1 MARIPRFQESG
12 LISADV
18 PRLDFAN
25 LREEAKGYGGIA
37 EGLDKISSFAFGKV
51 KEKEKE
57 RNQILGIQLRADTE
71 LEVQKVLDNLSGMAD
86 RGELPYDQAQLEVQA
101 LQGFARGMA
110 DAGHVEQASGLM
122 RSISTSGNAL
132 LRKVSEVEGA
142 KYGAEIDVK
151 SAELVRSLSKNLQD
165 VWGLYRNGQM
175 TEDEVVQYEAGAR
188 GVMAGMAGQSKDT
201 VKRYLDADGAFE
213 KARLAA
219 RNNTMVTYFNTPE
232 FAARPSDALTKLRAG
247 DAGVFS
253 PIWGK
258 LDEGQRDSLV
268 QTMLKRQA
276 DDLQILDR
284 DNKLSIERNR
294 ADNYK
299 DYDEFYRGS
308 IGGDELLKRMS
319 ARGYIPGREELKQIR
334 EGDVPGAPDQYFGAL
349 EYKAKL
355 GQISLG
361 QANDLF
367 TQGRISLKQR
377 NGLFGLIDKTDRP
390 DMSAA
395 KDFIRNAFVPNPL
408 DPTTRAGNVRRAEV
422 DNQLILAEADARAAG
437 KPFDALGMAREL
449 VGKRQEAEDIK
460 NLQADRDRLRQK
472 LSEIGLDYNED
483 YTLESLKRSGKGNA
497 MQHKTIDRLIK
508 SINAKK

>member
-25 LREEAKGYGGIA
+25 LREEAKGFSSIS
-37 EGLDKISSFAFGKV
+37 ENLDKISSFAFGKV
-51 KEKEKE
+51 KEEEKEKN
-57 RNQILGIQLRADTE
+57 RILGIQLRADSE
-71 LEVQKVLDNLSGMAD
+71 LNIQKEIDRLSGMAD

-101 LQGFARGMA
+101 LQGFARGLA
-110 DAGHVEQASGLM
+110 EVDVDQAAGLM

-132 LRKVSEVEGA
+132 LRKVSEVESAKHGA
-142 KYGAEIDVK
+142 DIDVK
-151 SAELVRSLSKNLQD
+151 SAELVRTLGKNMQD
-165 VWGLYRNGQM
+165 VWNLYRNGQM
-175 TEDEVVQYEAGAR
+175 NEEEVIQYEAGAR

-232 FAARPSDALTKLRAG
+232 FAARPSDALTKLRTG

-276 DDLQILDR
+276 DDLQIIDR

-319 ARGYIPGREELKQIR
+319 TRGYIPGREELRQIR
-334 EGDVPGAPDQYFGAL
+334 EGDVPGAPDQYFGGL
-349 EYKAKL
+349 EFKAKQ
-355 GQISLG
+355 GQISLV
-361 QANDLF
+361 QANELF
-367 TQGRISLKQR
+367 EQRRISLKQR
-377 NGLFGLIDKTDRP
+377 NGLFTIIDKTEDQAVSR
-390 DMSAA
+390 A
-395 KDFIRNAFVPNPL
+395 KEKIRNAFVPNPL
-408 DPTTRAGNVRRAEV
+408 DPSTREGAARRAEV
-422 DNQLILAEADARAAG
+422 ESHLIGMLQVAERDG
-437 KPFDALGMAREL
+437 KPFDIEATADILIAAR
-449 VGKRQEAEDIK
+449 KK
-460 NLQADRDRLRQK
+460 QADFVALEDDRERLRKK
-472 LSEIGLDYNED
+472 LSEIGLEYSED
-483 YTLESLKRSGKGNA
+483 YTLDSLRRSNKGNA
-497 MQHKTIDRLIK
+497 KQHETINKIINSIK
-508 SINAKK
+508 KNR

>member
-1 MARIPRFQESG
+1 MARLQRFQESG

-25 LREEAKGYGGIA
+25 LREGAKGFA
-37 EGLDKISSFAFGKV
+37 SLSENLDKISSFAFGKV
-51 KEKEKE
+51 KEEEKEKN
-57 RNQILGIQLRADTE
+57 RLLGIQLRADSE
-71 LEVQKVLDNLSGMAD
+71 LEIQKVLDNLSGMVD
-86 RGELPYDQAQLEVQA
+86 RNELTYEQAQNEVKA
-101 LQGFARGMA
+101 MQGFARGLAEVDM
-110 DAGHVEQASGLM
+110 EQASGLM

-132 LRKVSEVEGA
+132 LRKVSEVETA
-142 KYGAEIDVK
+142 RYAADIDVK
-151 SAELVRSLSKNLQD
+151 SADLVRSLGKNLQD

-232 FAARPSDALTKLRAG
+232 FSARPSDALTKLRAG

-253 PIWGK
+253 PVWGR

-276 DDLQILDR
+276 DDLQIIDR

-294 ADNYK
+294 AENYA
-299 DYDEFYRGS
+299 DYNEFYRGS
-308 IGGDELLKRMS
+308 ISGDELLKRMTS
-319 ARGYIPGREELKQIR
+319 RKYFPGREELRQIR

-349 EYKAKL
+349 EYKAL
-355 GQISLG
+355 QGQISLA

-367 TQGRISLKQR
+367 NQGRISLKQR
-377 NGLFGLIDKTDRP
+377 NGLFGLIDKTERP
-390 DMSAA
+390 DIASG
-395 KDFIRNAFVPNPL
+395 KEFIRNSFVPNPN
-408 DPTTRAGNVRRAEV
+408 DPNTRTGHVRKAEV
-422 DNQLILAEADARAAG
+422 ENQLILAEAEARAAG
-437 KPFDALGMAREL
+437 KPFDALGTAREL
-449 VGKRQEAEDIK
+449 VGKRQEAEDMK

-483 YTLESLKRSGKGNA
+483 YTLETLKLSNKGNA
-497 MQHKTIDRLIK
+497 TQHKTIDRLIK
-508 SINAKK
+508 SINRNK

>member
-25 LREEAKGYGGIA
+25 LREEAKGFSSIS
-37 EGLDKISSFAFGKV
+37 ENLDKISSFAFGKV
-51 KEKEKE
+51 KEEEKEKN
-57 RNQILGIQLRADTE
+57 RILGIQLRADTE
-71 LEVQKVLDNLSGMAD
+71 LEVQKVLDNLSGMVD
-86 RGELPYDQAQLEVQA
+86 RNELTYEQAQNEVKA
-101 LQGFARGMA
+101 MQGFARGLA
-110 DAGHVEQASGLM
+110 EVDVDQAAGLM

-132 LRKVSEVEGA
+132 LRKVSEVETA
-142 KYGAEIDVK
+142 KYAAEIDVK
-151 SAELVRSLSKNLQD
+151 SADLVRSLSKNLQD

-232 FAARPSDALTKLRAG
+232 FAARPSDALTKLRTG

-319 ARGYIPGREELKQIR
+319 TRGYIPGREELRQIR
-334 EGDVPGAPDQYFGAL
+334 EGDVPGAPDQYFGGL
-349 EYKAKL
+349 EFKAKQ
-355 GQISLG
+355 GQISLV
-361 QANDLF
+361 QANELF
-367 TQGRISLKQR
+367 EQRRISLKQR
-377 NGLFGLIDKTDRP
+377 NGLFTIIDKTEDQAVSR
-390 DMSAA
+390 A
-395 KDFIRNAFVPNPL
+395 KEKIRNAFVPNPL
-408 DPTTRAGNVRRAEV
+408 DPSTREGAARRAEV
-422 DNQLILAEADARAAG
+422 ESHLIGMLQVAERDG
-437 KPFDALGMAREL
+437 KPFDIEATADILIAAR
-449 VGKRQEAEDIK
+449 KK
-460 NLQADRDRLRQK
+460 QADFVALEDDRERLRKK
-472 LSEIGLDYNED
+472 LSEIGLEYSED
-483 YTLESLKRSGKGNA
+483 YTLDSLRRSNKGNA
-497 MQHKTIDRLIK
+497 KQHETINKIINSIK
-508 SINAKK
+508 KNR